1 MTEEELLVDCLR
13 RLEGSGIDYML
24 VGSMAGNYWG
34 VPRSTH
40 DIDFVIEYEA
50 DQVAKIVGAFQD
62 YFFIQEISVESGLR
76 TPHQFNALDN
86 RSALKVDFFR
96 VAGDEYEFERF
107 GRRKRV
113 TLFDQS
119 ARFAPLVPISD
130 FLRKCFVISMC
141 GNLRVNWRNDVNQ
154 KVRVNRCF
162 ARRCFVSIGVPFQTA
177 WFSIGLPIE
186 TLNKIRVQLRS
197 VL

>member
-1 MTEEELLVDCLR
+1 MTEEELLVDCLE

-50 DQVAKIVGAFQD
+50 EQISQIVDAFQD
-62 YFFIQEISVESGLR
+62 EFFIQEISVESGLR
-76 TPHQFNALDN
+76 PPHQFNALDN

-107 GRRKRV
+107 RRRRRV
-113 TLFDQS
+113 TLFEQPAWIAAPEDVLLHKLRWHTISPTDRQLTD
-119 ARFAPLVPISD
+119 ARGIFLVSGED
-130 FLRKCFVISMC
+130 LDREYMDH
-141 GNLRVNWRNDVNQ
+141 W
-154 KVRVNRCF
+154 
-162 ARRCFVSIGVPFQTA
+162 ARQIGVSELLDDA
-177 WFSIGLPIE
+177 LGE
-186 TLNKIRVQLRS
+186 
-197 VL
+197 